1 MRSNY
6 LVAIA
11 ATLGLAQFAT
21 LAHAALDSSVAPF
34 SVAVGTNTHALG
46 IFQDTR
52 QDTYSSASSFLGAI
66 YYTDVLVAPQVGVA
80 GSASIYAVRDL
91 TTTTTTYDRQ
101 VFSVG
106 VGSMQPQAGG
116 TTATFKGYVNPATTL
131 LEGGVGT
138 LSIDLAAMGFAGAGV
153 EDGSVTATVS
163 VSSGDKVL
171 QTLKYSRGLILSD
184 VGGAFTSDSL
194 HTSVT
199 YNFNA
204 PVLFSGSITASSAD
218 VLSQLQFSLNGTI
231 TKFVSQATS
240 VQTGYESIL
249 IKKVDLAALPKPVGN
264 VPEADG
270 TLLALAGFGLVG
282 LVVARR
288 RKAA

>member
-1 MRSNY
+1 
-6 LVAIA
+6 
-11 ATLGLAQFAT
+11 
-21 LAHAALDSSVAPF
+21 
-34 SVAVGTNTHALG
+34 
-46 IFQDTR
+46 
-52 QDTYSSASSFLGAI
+52 
-66 YYTDVLVAPQVGVA
+66 
-80 GSASIYAVRDL
+80 
-91 TTTTTTYDRQ
+91 
-101 VFSVG
+101 
-106 VGSMQPQAGG
+106 
-116 TTATFKGYVNPATTL
+116 
-131 LEGGVGT
+131 
-138 LSIDLAAMGFAGAGV
+138 
-153 EDGSVTATVS
+153 
-163 VSSGDKVL
+163 
-171 QTLKYSRGLILSD
+171 LKYSRGLILSD

-204 PVLFSGSITASSAD
+204 PVLFSGSITASSPD
-218 VLSQLQFSLNGTI
+218 VLSQLQFNLNGTI